1 MKKVFKLQVENKKPE
16 RQLESIKNE
25 VRKYLKRERKKKL
38 PEEAVYWDFA
48 CRFGK
53 DSDSAKSVSVS
64 ELTVALDGAHSEAW
78 SECYVEIIAQASMKK
93 AVEADEEDDESEA

>member
-25 VRKYLKRERKKKL
+25 IRKYLKRERNKKL
-38 PEEAVYWDFA
+38 PDDAIYWDFE

-53 DSDSAKSVSVS
+53 EADSAKQVTATA
-64 ELTVALDGAHSEAW
+64 LTTALDEAHSEAW
-78 SECYVEIIAQASMKK
+78 AACYVEIIAKASMKK
-93 AVEADEEDDESEA
+93 VETEVEEESTEQ

>member
-1 MKKVFKLQVENKKPE
+1 MKKIFKLQVENKKPE

-38 PEEAVYWDFA
+38 PEDAIYWDFE

-53 DSDSAKSVSVS
+53 DSSSAKSVTAS
-64 ELTVALDGAHSEAW
+64 EITVALDSAHSEAW
-78 SECYVEIIAQASMKK
+78 SECYVEIVAKASMKK
-93 AVEADEEDDESEA
+93 PVVESTDEEDSE